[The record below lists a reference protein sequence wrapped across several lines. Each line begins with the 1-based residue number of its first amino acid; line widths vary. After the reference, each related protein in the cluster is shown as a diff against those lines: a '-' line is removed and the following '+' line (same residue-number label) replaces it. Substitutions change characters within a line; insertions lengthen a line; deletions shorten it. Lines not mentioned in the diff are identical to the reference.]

1 MQTFIEHLGHTSFVI
16 QRGPLR
22 VLIDPVLVLR
32 ELEFRQPAC
41 PAWFFDDLSSV
52 DAVFFSHAHDDHLHP
67 PSLLGLR
74 EDVALYFLDRPKP
87 GAAPE
92 SSARAILTAL
102 GFRNLHPFLEGDVVE
117 LAQDLRIHILPA
129 QCSGEGEEQC
139 ALLVETP
146 DVLALDAVDVT
157 DSPRTREALE
167 AFRGRVDVAFVPTG
181 ASVQWQG
188 FWNQMDSVGALA
200 FCDWLKPARIATCGG
215 TLSMAGRPREDRL
228 ERYPVDRAHWMAAA
242 VTRAHDSALVPWKPP
257 YRLVYGEHVLERC
270 ALLQPGRR
278 FEPARGQRRPQALL
292 TTFFTGY
299 HPSKPIQRWGWG
311 DNNDLVRW
319 LEPFEAIREV
329 VRASTRDLRYLLER
343 CQVSVNKTPAAVL
356 APRTLRCL
364 VEGKA
369 FELAA
374 RLVSL
379 LPSKVSE
386 PTDMDAGYFAA
397 VEAALLSE
405 PALEEP
411 QREDLA
417 ACLWMDRGLFHI
429 QCMSRRMKELARR
442 DERTEALR
450 ASHQSV
456 LRDSLLQRRPV
467 LGPYHLRVTRDLA
480 RLLDARPLSPETS
493 EVLCYASP
501 AGIRYQPLSTL
512 EALLLDQCDGRTVA
526 EMVGDVSAA
535 LSLPHDDVRSAIFT
549 FLSHLSHE
557 SPLVLDWSH

>member
-1 MQTFIEHLGHTSFVI
+1 MRTFIEHLGHTSFAI
-16 QRGPLR
+16 HRGPLR
-22 VLIDPVLVLR
+22 ILIDPVLVSR
-32 ELEFRQPAC
+32 EMDFRQPAC
-41 PAWFFDDLSSV
+41 PAWFFDDLASV
-52 DAVFFSHAHDDHLHP
+52 NAVFFSHAHDDHLHP

-87 GAAPE
+87 GGAPG
-92 SSARAILTAL
+92 SSAREILTAL
-102 GFRNLHPFLEGDVVE
+102 GFRNLHPYLEGDVIE
-117 LAQDLRIHILPA
+117 LGEDVRIHALPA

-139 ALLVETP
+139 ALLLETP

-167 AFRGRVDVAFVPTG
+167 PFRGRVDVAFVPTG

-188 FWNQMDSVGALA
+188 FWNQLDPVGALA
-200 FCDWLKPARIATCGG
+200 LCEWLKPARIATCGG

-242 VTRAHDSALVPWKPP
+242 VTRAQGAALLPWKPP
-257 YRLVYGEHVLERC
+257 YRLVYARHDLERC
-270 ALLQPGRR
+270 ALFQPGRR

-299 HPSKPIQRWGWG
+299 HPSKPNQRWGWG
-311 DNNDLVRW
+311 DNDLARW

-329 VRASTRDLRYLLER
+329 LRASTRDLSYLLER
-343 CQVSVNKTPAAVL
+343 CQASVNKTPAAVL
-356 APRTLRCL
+356 APRTLRYL

-369 FELAA
+369 FALAA
-374 RLVSL
+374 RLVAL
-379 LPSKVSE
+379 LPSKVAE
-386 PTDMDAGYFAA
+386 PADLDAGYFAA
-397 VEAALLSE
+397 VEALLQGE
-405 PALEEP
+405 PALTDA

-417 ACLWMDRGLFHI
+417 ACHWLDRGLFHL
-429 QCMSRRMKELARR
+429 QCMSRRLKELARR

-450 ASHQSV
+450 ASHLSV
-456 LRDSLLQRRPV
+456 LRDSLTQRRPV

-480 RLLDARPLSPETS
+480 RLLDAREPSPETA
-493 EVLCYASP
+493 EVLCYASA

-512 EALLLDQCDGRTVA
+512 EALLLDQCDGRTVS
-526 EMVGDVSAA
+526 EMVEDVSAA
-535 LSLPHDDVRSAIFT
+535 LSLPPDDVQSAIFT
-549 FLSHLSHE
+549 FLSHLTHE